1 MEKQT
6 VEVAAV
12 EYEVNE
18 ILDRRFLPSVSNP
31 DDPTESDYEYLVSWK
46 ECGDEAN
53 TWEPLENLSKCRKKL
68 DKFHRRISTAA
79 AKAKRRSKRK

>member
-18 ILDRRFLPSVSNP
+18 ILDRRFQPSVSNP
-31 DDPTESDYEYLVSWK
+31 DDPTESTIYSIYLQRSERVSRVLERMWRR
-46 ECGDEAN
+46 GQHLGAVG
-53 TWEPLENLSKCRKKL
+53 EPVKMSQEVGQVSSP
-68 DKFHRRISTAA
+68 H
-79 AKAKRRSKRK
+79 